1 MKLSA
6 LDLTLCSSQPLPNRP
21 DHLRGYI
28 GSTYRTQ
35 TVLHQHEDTS
45 TIYRYPRV
53 RYLILQG
60 KAHII
65 GYNEGVEALQSIY
78 PSLKMVI
85 LGQDPYPIYE
95 KEVCLSEEEFN
106 IFDTPLEYRFRTPWL
121 ALSQENYARY
131 RGASEEE
138 RHQFLERI
146 LIGNILSAAKGFDYT
161 VNGEITVK
169 LKRLRP
175 TECLLKDIPV
185 TGFYGS
191 FTVNFQLPPLFGL
204 GKSVSRGYG
213 AVSREDD

>member
-1 MKLSA
+1 
-6 LDLTLCSSQPLPNRP
+6 
-21 DHLRGYI
+21 
-28 GSTYRTQ
+28 
-35 TVLHQHEDTS
+35 
-45 TIYRYPRV
+45 
-53 RYLILQG
+53 
-60 KAHII
+60 
-65 GYNEGVEALQSIY
+65 
-78 PSLKMVI
+78 MVI

-175 TECLLKDIPV
+175 TECLLKDVPV

>member
-1 MKLSA
+1 MKLRV
-6 LDLTLCSSQPLPNRP
+6 LDLTLCSSQSLPNRP

-28 GSTYRTQ
+28 GSTYRTH
-35 TVLHQHEDTS
+35 TVLHQHEETS
-45 TIYRYPRV
+45 TIYKYPRV

-78 PSLKMVI
+78 PTLKLVI
-85 LGQDPYPIYE
+85 LDRQPYPIYE
-95 KEVCLSEEEFN
+95 KELRFSEEEFQ
-106 IFDTPLEYRFRTPWL
+106 ISDIHLKYRFRTPWL
-121 ALSQENYARY
+121 ALSQENYPRY
-131 RGASEEE
+131 QGVGEVE
-138 RHQFLERI
+138 RCQLLERV
-146 LIGNILSAAKGFDYT
+146 LIGNILSAAKGFDHT

-169 LKRLRP
+169 FNRLRP
-175 TECLLKDIPV
+175 TECLLKDVPM

-213 AVSREDD
+213 AVSREDE